1 MKALRQ
7 RKIIELVESFEIE
20 TQEELAG
27 RLRSCGFDVTQAT
40 VSRDIRE
47 LKLDKVPGI
56 NGRPRYAAS
65 NGFDRESGKKYI
77 GALNDAVL
85 SIEAAGNIIVIKTA
99 SGMAM
104 AVASVVDA
112 LKVSGIMGCIA
123 GDDTIMCVVKSA
135 TEASCVVRELYGR
148 LNDFWG
154 RAAEP

>member
-27 RLRSCGFDVTQAT
+27 RLRGCGFDVTQAT

-47 LKLDKVPGI
+47 LKLDKVPGS
-56 NGRPRYAAS
+56 NGRPRYSAS
-65 NGFDRESGKKYI
+65 NGFDGESGKKYI